1 VEPEGQQEAVQPV
14 VHKLAKP
21 ATKGLAWS
29 SLAVGAA
36 ALALATWR
44 NIQDARW

>member
-1 VEPEGQQEAVQPV
+1 MESEGKQPAAQST

-21 ATKGLAWS
+21 ITKGVAWS
-29 SLAVGAA
+29 SVAVGAA

-44 NIQDARW
+44 NVQDG

>member
-1 VEPEGQQEAVQPV
+1 MESEGQPAAVQSI

-21 ATKGLAWS
+21 ATRGLAWS
-29 SLAVGAA
+29 SVAAAAA

-44 NIQDARW
+44 NVQDA

>member
-1 VEPEGQQEAVQPV
+1 MVSEGQQEGAQQI

-21 ATKGLAWS
+21 TTKGLAWS
-29 SLAVGAA
+29 SVAVAAA

-44 NIQDARW
+44 NIQDA

>member
-1 VEPEGQQEAVQPV
+1 VESEGQQQAVGSI
-14 VHKLAKP
+14 VHKLGKP

-29 SLAVGAA
+29 SVAVGAA

-44 NIQDARW
+44 NVQDA

>member
-1 VEPEGQQEAVQPV
+1 MEPAAQQSNVESV
-14 VHKLAKP
+14 VHRLAKP

-29 SLAVGAA
+29 SVAVGAA

-44 NIQDARW
+44 NIQGG